1 VAGSTHEIRAFTP
14 LGLETKVGSIGDRI
28 VPLGESGRSS
38 IGKGGA
44 GVGGGVMWKADISKV
59 VASIYVG

>member
-14 LGLETKVGSIGDRI
+14 LDLETKVGSIGDRI

-44 GVGGGVMWKADISKV
+44 GVGGSDVES
-59 VASIYVG
+59 